1 MSTYRNT
8 KDSRYVA
15 FLLLL
20 FFSGL
25 SAEFVHGVSISNNFI
40 SGAPTDFNLFG
51 FMEAWH
57 ANVVPKPA
65 ANEREKTKAEP
76 IL

>member
-8 KDSRYVA
+8 EEDSL
-15 FLLLL
+15 FSS

-25 SAEFVHGVSISNNFI
+25 SAEFVLGVSINNNFI

-65 ANEREKTKAEP
+65 ANEREKMEAEP